1 VYGDERK
8 TYGWKNNRPG
18 KGGNG
23 LTTEKML
30 KSAFDLV
37 PEWRRQREALGHML
51 IALDFDGTIAPIVPH
66 PEDAQL
72 LPEARPVLDALAA
85 RADTEIAL
93 ISGRSLQDLMKRVAI
108 KDVYYA
114 GNHGIEIHGPDL
126 DDVVPGALDL
136 RPRVQHF
143 LAALEAAL
151 GDIPGIYL
159 ENKQL
164 SLSVHYRMVDDE
176 AEQRRI
182 EETVQQVFDEHR
194 EGLRVTTG
202 KRVREVR
209 PDIDWHKGKALLYI
223 IEEIEQVRGAQ
234 MLPMFVGD
242 DKTDEDGF
250 AALPPGGA
258 GILVGPPETS
268 TAARSFVRTPEE
280 AVSLLEQLI

>member
-1 VYGDERK
+1 
-8 TYGWKNNRPG
+8 
-18 KGGNG
+18 
-23 LTTEKML
+23 ML
-30 KSAFDLV
+30 KSAFELV
-37 PEWRRQREALGHML
+37 PEWRRQREAFGHML

-72 LPEARPVLDALAA
+72 LPQARPVLDALAA

-93 ISGRSLQDLMKRVAI
+93 ISGRSLQDLMRRVGI

-126 DDVVPGALDL
+126 DDVVPGALEL
-136 RPRVQHF
+136 QPRIQHSF
-143 LAALEAAL
+143 AALEAAL
-151 GDIPGIYL
+151 GHIPGIYL

-176 AEQRRI
+176 GEQRRI
-182 EETVQQVFDEHR
+182 EDTVQRVFEENR
-194 EGLRVTTG
+194 AGLRVTTG

-223 IEEIEQVRGAQ
+223 IEEVEMVRGAE

-258 GILVGPPETS
+258 GVLVGPPETL
-268 TAARSFVRTPEE
+268 TAARCFVRTPEE
-280 AVSLLEQLI
+280 AVSLLEQLV